1 MDNTLEKKIINYG
14 EAIFEATYQEM
25 KADDNV
31 FVYGL
36 GVDDPK
42 GIMEHVKIYINHL
55 EIIVVLILP

>member
-1 MDNTLEKKIINYG
+1 
-14 EAIFEATYQEM
+14 M

-42 GIMEHVKIYINHL
+42 GHYGTCKDLHKSFGNHRSFDTPL
-55 EIIVVLILP
+55 AETASQVLVSERH

>member
-1 MDNTLEKKIINYG
+1 MR
-14 EAIFEATYQEM
+14 ATYQEM

-42 GIMEHVKIYINHL
+42 GHYGTCKDLHKSFGNHRSFDT
-55 EIIVVLILP
+55 P